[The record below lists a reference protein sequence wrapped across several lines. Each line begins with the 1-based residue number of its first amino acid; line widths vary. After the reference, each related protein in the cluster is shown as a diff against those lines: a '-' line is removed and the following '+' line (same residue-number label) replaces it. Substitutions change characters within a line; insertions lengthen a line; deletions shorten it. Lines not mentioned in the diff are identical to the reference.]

1 MSTRPIPQLPL
12 LRDNLGRLISRKSVV
27 TMSLRGTQFNLKQY
41 ASAITKRDS
50 FTAQMKQ
57 FRCNYDIDAEKVAE
71 VIETYQRL
79 LGY

>member
-1 MSTRPIPQLPL
+1 MSTRLIRQLPL
-12 LRDNLGRLISRKSVV
+12 LRDNLRRLISRKSVV

-41 ASAITKRDS
+41 AS
-50 FTAQMKQ
+50 AQMKQ